1 MIEIKQKENYLIIN
15 LTFQLIWFIAIWLI
29 ILKNK
34 QKYIYLFMLHTIL
47 GNIKCDFRT
56 SLLAH
61 TFASPCLC
69 REPKTKVA
77 TGLQFSMS
85 QEEI

>member
-1 MIEIKQKENYLIIN
+1 
-15 LTFQLIWFIAIWLI
+15 
-29 ILKNK
+29 
-34 QKYIYLFMLHTIL
+34 MLHTIL

-69 REPKTKVA
+69 HEPKTKVA